1 MKTNSLDD
9 PRLQRAVLGR
19 KRIRVRKVTGV
30 PVKESVEYRILQL
43 KKKLGIPAK
52 APQYQIMMFG
62 EWRNMSLEDYK
73 QAKAAGMNVRI
84 L

>member
-1 MKTNSLDD
+1 MKTNSLQD
-9 PRLQRAVLGR
+9 PRLQRAVMGR

-43 KKKLGIPAK
+43 KKELGYDPK
-52 APQYQIMMFG
+52 TPRYQIMMFG

-73 QAKAAGMNVRI
+73 QAKEAGMNVRM